1 VPITAKLLGLLN
13 AKLLHMKFRRM
24 AIEIESPEE
33 RGYSTIEN
41 NLSESSVTDL
51 RLSWSAWPQSK
62 ARHGGNDGSGGSWGL
77 CRWKSNNWLRRLPF
91 SRRLFPVIPA
101 RRRIRHSIV
110 SQLVIHSPRTR
121 EGLMQITKTASF
133 ISMICLLAIAVMP
146 YAAAQGTAADTAGLY
161 KSRCALCHGADGAG
175 KSAFKNSDLRPA
187 EVQKQTDAQL
197 QQAVAG
203 GKGKM
208 PAFKDKLTS
217 EQIAGLVTFIRSFAG
232 PAKTESKPP
241 ADAAKPA
248 AAATQPAAAEAKKPP
263 ADAQKPAATT
273 QPATTTETKKP
284 AADAQKQAPAAQPA
298 TADTAKKAATKK
310 SAGAPKP
317 ALVDLNSASREEL
330 MALPGIGEAYADK
343 IIKERP
349 YKAKTD
355 LVRKKILPKTTYAK
369 ISAKVVARQ
378 K

>member
-1 VPITAKLLGLLN
+1 
-13 AKLLHMKFRRM
+13 MR
-24 AIEIESPEE
+24 
-33 RGYSTIEN
+33 
-41 NLSESSVTDL
+41 
-51 RLSWSAWPQSK
+51 
-62 ARHGGNDGSGGSWGL
+62 
-77 CRWKSNNWLRRLPF
+77 
-91 SRRLFPVIPA
+91 
-101 RRRIRHSIV
+101 
-110 SQLVIHSPRTR
+110 
-121 EGLMQITKTASF
+121 ITKTASF

-232 PAKTESKPP
+232 PAKTESKPS
-241 ADAAKPA
+241 ADAAKP
-248 AAATQPAAAEAKKPP
+248 AATQPAAAEAKKPA

-273 QPATTTETKKP
+273 QPA
-284 AADAQKQAPAAQPA
+284 AS
-298 TADTAKKAATKK
+298 DTAKKAATKK
-310 SAGAPKP
+310 SAAAPKP